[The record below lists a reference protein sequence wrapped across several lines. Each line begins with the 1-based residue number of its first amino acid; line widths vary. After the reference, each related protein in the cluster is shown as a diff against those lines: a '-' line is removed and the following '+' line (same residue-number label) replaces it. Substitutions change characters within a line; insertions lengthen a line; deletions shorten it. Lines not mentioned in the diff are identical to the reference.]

1 MKSNGKSIKQKVT
14 AKLLGITFDWN
25 EQINILTKSTYGVLR
40 VLKTFKRYTPFTTR
54 IFLAKSLVL
63 SWTSY
68 CNVVYDQM
76 SNYLVKRLQRLWN
89 CAAGYF
95 LCRYANA
102 VDAVNLSWLP
112 TLEGIE
118 YNIIKLTYQGLND
131 KIWLSYLSVKIVTQ
145 KRTLRSNFKIKLK
158 TLSTNYQ
165 LIFDQMKVK

>member
-1 MKSNGKSIKQKVT
+1 
-14 AKLLGITFDWN
+14 
-25 EQINILTKSTYGVLR
+25 
-40 VLKTFKRYTPFTTR
+40 
-54 IFLAKSLVL
+54 
-63 SWTSY
+63 
-68 CNVVYDQM
+68 M
-76 SNYLVKRLQRLWN
+76 SNYLVKRLQRLRN